1 MISTEKINK
10 NYKTWIALLKKY
22 NCYSETLVE
31 KYGELI
37 KKASFSLNED
47 SGLCYEG
54 SVIDVSVNRLASV
67 AMSINDLIGDNSE
80 LGLQKVEKDSLIRVL
95 LIQHISKCMILVEQ
109 TNDWK
114 RKNGYLYDFNKNL
127 NTSLKVGERSIFMC
141 MECGIVLSEEEYEA
155 IKIIDKDD
163 EDKSI
168 IFSSQLSNII
178 KMANDIV
185 SFAGR
190 KYYAKLNKAKKEVE
204 E

>member
-22 NCYSETLVE
+22 NCYSDTLIE

-37 KKASFSLNED
+37 KKSSFSINEE
-47 SGLCYEG
+47 SGLSYDG
-54 SVIDVSVNRLASV
+54 SMIDVSVNKLTPLA
-67 AMSINDLIGDNSE
+67 IGLNDLIGENSE
-80 LGLQKVEKDSLIRVL
+80 LGVQKVEKDSIIRVL
-95 LIQHISKCMILVEQ
+95 LIQHMSKCMILVEQ

-127 NTSLKVGERSIFMC
+127 NTSMKVGERSIYMC
-141 MECGIVLSEEEYEA
+141 MECGISLSEEEYES

-168 IFSSQLSNII
+168 VFSSQLSNII
-178 KMANDIV
+178 KIANDIV
-185 SFAGR
+185 SFTGR
-190 KYYAKLNKAKKEVE
+190 KYYCRLNKAKKEVE